1 MYHFHSQKFHI
12 IRIYCSPEGVIFYT
26 ALFKMRVYL
35 FISKSFSLVDCTC
48 IFGDVKAGTICFWRD
63 RGERATSL
71 HTHPCAQAGW
81 RHPCPRQLLSPV
93 SWTRK
98 ILQVTPKLPPSG
110 WVFCA
115 LCQLLVCTR
124 VSKVA
129 QGLGDTSRAG
139 FVPRG
144 FLAVLCGCC
153 ANSESPH
160 AAKPMASRRPHP
172 PEQQEVGLQ

>member
-1 MYHFHSQKFHI
+1 MYLWGCESRHNLLLERQRRKSHFPAH
-12 IRIYCSPEGVIFYT
+12 P
-26 ALFKMRVYL
+26 
-35 FISKSFSLVDCTC
+35 SLCPGWV
-48 IFGDVKAGTICFWRD
+48 
-63 RGERATSL
+63 ETSL
-71 HTHPCAQAGW
+71 SPTAPVPCKHSA
-81 RHPCPRQLLSPV
+81 
-93 SWTRK
+93 SWTHK